1 MDPRAV
7 AQASLICR
15 ASRSLDKH
23 PDLRA
28 NAIRVCREDLR
39 ASAFRV
45 CREEKP
51 THFSGY
57 ALDILDVDK
66 MQATI
71 AHDCPRLG

>member
-28 NAIRVCREDLR
+28 N
-39 ASAFRV
+39 AFRV

-71 AHDCPRLG
+71 VHDCPRLG